1 MIFSAFERMVA
12 FRYLRARRKEGFVS
26 VIAAFSFLGIV
37 LGVATLIIVM
47 AVMNGFRQELL
58 SRVLGLNGHLGVYAA
73 NGTVLNNYESLA
85 EKAAAIKGVKL
96 VMPLIEG
103 QVMVSSV
110 RGAQGAIVRGIRPAD
125 LEKKNFLADS
135 IVGGSIESFG
145 KDDTVLIGDRLARKL
160 GVYVGEEITLISPKG
175 TVTAF
180 GSVPRMRSYTVGGTF
195 SVGMYEYDSG
205 FIFMPMSAAQKFFNM
220 DESVTNLEVF
230 LNHHDLV
237 STVQPQVAARL
248 GAGVRVYDWQRSNAA
263 FFNAI
268 QVERNVM
275 FLILTLIILVA
286 SFNMISG
293 LIMLVKDK
301 GRDIAVL
308 RTMGATR
315 GMIMRIF
322 FMSGAS
328 IGFFGTLFGVLFGL
342 LFCDNIETIRRFL
355 ESLTGTDL
363 FAAEIYFLT
372 QLPAEVDPAEVVAV
386 VVMALLLSFA
396 ATIYPSWRAARL
408 DPVEALRYE

>member
-1 MIFSAFERMVA
+1 MVFSAFERMVA

-26 VIAAFSFLGIV
+26 VIAAFSFLGIM

-58 SRVLGLNGHLGVYAA
+58 SRVLGLNGHLGIYAYQ
-73 NGTVLNNYESLA
+73 GTVLTGYDELA
-85 EKAAAIKGVKL
+85 ERAARIKGVKM

-110 RGAQGAIVRGIRPAD
+110 RNAQGAIVRGIRPED
-125 LEKKNFLADS
+125 FSRRDILKNSL
-135 IVGGSIESFG
+135 VGGRLEEF
-145 KDDTVLIGDRLARKL
+145 KEPNTVFIGDRLAQKL
-160 GVYVGEEITLISPKG
+160 GVFAGEEITLISPKG

-180 GSVPRMRSYTVGGTF
+180 GSIPRMRSYTVGGTF

-205 FIFMPMSAAQKFFNM
+205 FIFMPLAEAQKFFNM
-220 DESVTNLEVF
+220 DDGVTNLELF
-230 LNHHDLV
+230 LDNHDLV
-237 STVQPQVAARL
+237 KSVQEAAAAQL
-248 GAGVRVYDWQRSNAA
+248 GGGFRIYDWQRSNAA

-275 FLILTLIILVA
+275 FLILTLIIVVA
-286 SFNMISG
+286 AFNMISG

-328 IGFFGTLFGVLFGL
+328 IGFFGTLFGVLVGL
-342 LFCDNIETIRRFL
+342 VFCENIENIRRFL

-363 FAAEIYFLT
+363 FSAEIYFLSR
-372 QLPAEVDPAEVVAV
+372 LPAEVDPVEVVAV
-386 VVMALLLSFA
+386 VAMALFLSFA

>member
-1 MIFSAFERMVA
+1 MVFSAFERMVA

-26 VIAAFSFLGIV
+26 VIAAFSFLGIM

-58 SRVLGLNGHLGVYAA
+58 SRVLGLNGHLGIYAYQ
-73 NGTVLNNYESLA
+73 GTVLTGYDELA
-85 EKAAAIKGVKL
+85 ERAARIKGVKM

-110 RGAQGAIVRGIRPAD
+110 RNAQGAIVRGIRPED
-125 LEKKNFLADS
+125 FSRRDILKNSL
-135 IVGGSIESFG
+135 VGGRLEEF
-145 KDDTVLIGDRLARKL
+145 KEPNTVFIGDRLAQKL
-160 GVYVGEEITLISPKG
+160 GVFAGEEITLISPKG

-180 GSVPRMRSYTVGGTF
+180 GSIPRMRSYTVGGTF

-205 FIFMPMSAAQKFFNM
+205 FIFMPLGEAQKFFNM
-220 DESVTNLEVF
+220 DDGITNLELF
-230 LNHHDLV
+230 LNNHDLV
-237 STVQPQVAARL
+237 KSVQEAAATQL
-248 GAGVRVYDWQRSNAA
+248 GGGFRIYDWQRSNAA

-275 FLILTLIILVA
+275 FLILTLIIVVA
-286 SFNMISG
+286 AFNMISG

-328 IGFFGTLFGVLFGL
+328 IGFFGTLFGVLVGL
-342 LFCDNIETIRRFL
+342 VFCENIENIRRFL

-363 FAAEIYFLT
+363 FSAEIYFLSR
-372 QLPAEVDPAEVVAV
+372 LPAEVDPVEVVAV
-386 VVMALLLSFA
+386 VAMALFLSFA

>member
-1 MIFSAFERMVA
+1 MVFSAFERMVA

-26 VIAAFSFLGIV
+26 VIAAFSFLGIM

-58 SRVLGLNGHLGVYAA
+58 SRVLGLNGHLGVYAYQ
-73 NGTVLNNYESLA
+73 GTVLTGYDELA
-85 EKAAAIKGVKL
+85 ERAAQIKGVKM

-110 RGAQGAIVRGIRPAD
+110 RNAQGAIVRGIRPQDFARRD
-125 LEKKNFLADS
+125 ILKNSL
-135 IVGGSIESFG
+135 VGGRAEAFG
-145 KDDTVLIGDRLARKL
+145 EPNTVFIGDRLAQKL
-160 GVYVGEEITLISPKG
+160 GVFAGEEITLISPKG

-180 GSVPRMRSYTVGGTF
+180 GSIPRMRSYTVGGTF

-205 FIFMPMSAAQKFFNM
+205 FIFMPLAEAQKFFNM
-220 DESVTNLEVF
+220 DDGVTNLELF
-230 LNHHDLV
+230 LDNHDLV
-237 STVQPQVAARL
+237 KSVQEAAAAQL
-248 GAGVRVYDWQRSNAA
+248 GGGFRIYDWQRSNAA

-275 FLILTLIILVA
+275 FLILTLIIVVA
-286 SFNMISG
+286 AFNMISG

-328 IGFFGTLFGVLFGL
+328 IGFFGTLFGVLVGL
-342 LFCDNIETIRRFL
+342 VFCENIENIRRFL

-363 FAAEIYFLT
+363 FSAEIYFLSR
-372 QLPAEVDPAEVVAV
+372 LPAEVDPVEVVAV
-386 VVMALLLSFA
+386 VAMALFLSFA

>member
-1 MIFSAFERMVA
+1 MVFSAFERMVA

-26 VIAAFSFLGIV
+26 VIAAFSFLGIM

-58 SRVLGLNGHLGVYAA
+58 SRVLGLNGHLGIYAYQ
-73 NGTVLNNYESLA
+73 GTVLTGYDELA
-85 EKAAAIKGVKL
+85 ERAAQIKGVKM

-110 RGAQGAIVRGIRPAD
+110 RNAQGAIVRGIRSEDFARRD
-125 LEKKNFLADS
+125 ILKNSLVGSRLEAFDEPN
-135 IVGGSIESFG
+135 
-145 KDDTVLIGDRLARKL
+145 TVFIGDRLAQKL

-180 GSVPRMRSYTVGGTF
+180 GSIPRMRAYTVGGTF

-205 FIFMPMSAAQKFFNM
+205 FIFMPLGEAQKFFNM
-220 DESVTNLEVF
+220 DDGITNLELF
-230 LNHHDLV
+230 LNNHDLV
-237 STVQPQVAARL
+237 KSVQEAAATQL
-248 GAGVRVYDWQRSNAA
+248 GGGFRIYDWQRSNAA

-275 FLILTLIILVA
+275 FLILTLIIVVA
-286 SFNMISG
+286 AFNMISG

-328 IGFFGTLFGVLFGL
+328 IGFFGTLFGVLVGL
-342 LFCDNIETIRRFL
+342 VFCENIENIRRFL

-363 FAAEIYFLT
+363 FSAEIYFLSR
-372 QLPAEVDPAEVVAV
+372 LPAEVDPVEVVAV
-386 VVMALLLSFA
+386 VAMALFLSFA